1 MNVKWLIL
9 CLCLCLA
16 GPVAALSASL
26 SPDQAEGLS
35 HDEMLRREA
44 VRYRSQ
50 KIANPVSLHARVTG
64 QAMSELRSTSRVAS
78 NLHQVMRVGDRI
90 VFEPNGSSRTLWK
103 RNREITP
110 EFRAA
115 VAALLKGKKVE
126 LPWQSETERR
136 RVSVTIKS
144 NTLAGLAFALHRAR
158 AVLPLVDLSAGQL
171 AANGETI
178 QRTRKDGTITL
189 LIEGGAGL
197 QIPGTVLK
205 IGKNLH
211 LARITAGNG
220 PLVLRWQNSPDQL
233 LAISDSSSPFSNL
246 AAVGDL
252 QIQEKRI
259 LSIVKG
265 AQVKSFIRLSSGPAY
280 KGWQRQEFAPSG
292 PLSAQLDLSRDEV
305 GPHDRS
311 GKYQRLWIVTC
322 QVDGGLTQR
331 QVASSYTVI
340 EKKKKFGSDKF
351 LRRDGLG
358 DRPE

>member
-9 CLCLCLA
+9 CFCLCLA

-35 HDEMLRREA
+35 HDEVLRREA
-44 VRYRSQ
+44 DRYRSQ
-50 KIANPVSLHARVTG
+50 EIANPVSLHARVTG
-64 QAMSELRSTSRVAS
+64 QAMRELSRISRVAE
-78 NLHQVMRVGDRI
+78 NLHRVMRVGDRI
-90 VFEPNGSSRTLWK
+90 VFEPNGGSRTLWK

-115 VAALLKGKKVE
+115 VAALLRGKKVE
-126 LPWQSETERR
+126 LPWKSEPERR

-144 NTLAGLAFALHRAR
+144 DTLAGLAFALYRAR
-158 AVLPLVDLSAGQL
+158 AELPLLDLSGGQL
-171 AANGETI
+171 AASGETI
-178 QRTRKDGTITL
+178 QRIRRDGTITV

-197 QIPGTVLK
+197 QIPGRVLK

-211 LARITAGNG
+211 LVQISAGNG
-220 PLVLRWQNSPDQL
+220 PLELRWQNAPDQL

-252 QIQEKRI
+252 QLQEKRI
-259 LSIVKG
+259 LSIAKG
-265 AQVKSFIRLSSGPAY
+265 ARVKSFTRLSSGPAY
-280 KGWQRQEFAPSG
+280 KGWRRQEFAPSG
-292 PLSAQLDLSRDEV
+292 PLSSQIDLSRDEV

-311 GKYQRLWIVTC
+311 GKYQRLWIVTY

-331 QVASSYTVI
+331 QVECSYTVI
-340 EKKKKFGSDKF
+340 DKEKKFGSDKF

-358 DRPE
+358 KRRE